1 MKSAVLV
8 FPGINRERDMA
19 RALKLVS
26 GQEAAMVWHAE
37 SALPKGTDLVVVP
50 GGFSYGDYLRCGAI
64 AARAPVMD
72 AVRKFAADG
81 GLVLGVCNG
90 FQILCEAGLLPG
102 VLMRNARL
110 KFICKDVHLR
120 VERSDTPFTRGY
132 NAGQVIRVPVAH
144 GEGNYEADE
153 ETVKRLEGEGR
164 VLYRYCSPDGVVDE
178 ESNINGAAEFDRRH
192 RQRARQCARH
202 DATPGKPRRRHHG
215 LHRRPRAVRGP
226 RRASGKSG
234 VKSFVMC
241 LTMRL
246 AVAAAALS
254 LAAVAHAQD
263 YPKRPISMI
272 VPFAAGGTSDVI
284 ARVVAEEMTKSLGQP
299 IVIENVAGAGG
310 STALTRAARAEA
322 DGYTIA
328 IGNAGTSAATYTIY
342 PKLPFTPE
350 SFVPIAVVAKTFGI
364 VALRKDF
371 PAKNLQ
377 DFIAYAK
384 KNPGKVNLGHAGV
397 GSSNYLICKSFVQ
410 AAGIDVTL
418 VGYRGA
424 APALTD
430 AIGGQIDG
438 VCDSAASVSQAID
451 DKLVRG
457 LVVGSTVRLAT
468 LPELPTSSEAGLPD
482 FEAQGWNGLFA
493 PKSTPPAIVAKLNAA
508 AKMAVESEAVKKRFH
523 DLSTVAPDANE
534 HASEVLGQLVTRDV
548 EKYRK
553 LLEEKK

>member
-1 MKSAVLV
+1 VNSLIGKLTL
-8 FPGINRERDMA
+8 
-19 RALKLVS
+19 AL
-26 GQEAAMVWHAE
+26 
-37 SALPKGTDLVVVP
+37 
-50 GGFSYGDYLRCGAI
+50 
-64 AARAPVMD
+64 
-72 AVRKFAADG
+72 
-81 GLVLGVCNG
+81 
-90 FQILCEAGLLPG
+90 
-102 VLMRNARL
+102 
-110 KFICKDVHLR
+110 
-120 VERSDTPFTRGY
+120 
-132 NAGQVIRVPVAH
+132 
-144 GEGNYEADE
+144 
-153 ETVKRLEGEGR
+153 
-164 VLYRYCSPDGVVDE
+164 
-178 ESNINGAAEFDRRH
+178 
-192 RQRARQCARH
+192 
-202 DATPGKPRRRHHG
+202 
-215 LHRRPRAVRGP
+215 
-226 RRASGKSG
+226 
-234 VKSFVMC
+234 
-241 LTMRL
+241 
-246 AVAAAALS
+246 AALS
-254 LAAVAHAQD
+254 LATTAHAQD

-284 ARVVAEEMTKSLGQP
+284 ARVVAEEMSKSLGQP

-310 STALTRAARAEA
+310 STALTRAARADA

-342 PKLPFTPE
+342 PKLPFTPQ

-371 PAKNLQ
+371 PAKDLQ
-377 DFIAYAK
+377 EFIAYAK

-451 DKLVRG
+451 DKLVKA

-468 LPELPTSSEAGLPD
+468 LPNLPTSAEAGLPD

-493 PKSTPPAIVAKLNAA
+493 PKGTPPAIVAKLNAA
-508 AKMAVESEAVKKRFH
+508 AKSAVESEAVKARFR
-523 DLSTVAPDANE
+523 DLSTVAPDPNE

-548 EKYRK
+548 EKYKK